1 MPSLGTRYRLY
12 GRYLRSRLVRSL
24 LGARATAVLYD
35 APDGHFLVHAE
46 DTTIG
51 RRLGRRQAG
60 GGGQLALLSTF
71 LRPDSRVLFVGAHVG
86 TLLVPVA
93 RQVREVVGIEAN
105 PDTYRLLQ
113 LNLRLNEIGNATVH
127 NVAAGDARRMVPFL
141 QNRSNS
147 GGSKI
152 RPASEHFEFVFDRPA
167 ETTVEMVPLDD
178 LLGPEPF
185 DVVVMDVEGAE
196 TLALRGMQ
204 RVLGGC
210 RVLEVEYIRNHLD
223 KVAGVT
229 PAEFLATFGAHFDH
243 ASALGDRGGRRWTR
257 AEFPALLEAV
267 DADDLVFWKGE
278 RP

>member
-1 MPSLGTRYRLY
+1 MSALSTRYRLY
-12 GRYLRSRLVRSL
+12 RRYLRSRLVRSL

-35 APDGHFLVHAE
+35 TPDGSFLIHAE

-51 RRLGRRQAG
+51 RRLGRQRAQGTA
-60 GGGQLALLSTF
+60 QLAELGALVGPT
-71 LRPDSRVLFVGAHVG
+71 SRVLFVGAHVG

-93 RQVREVVGIEAN
+93 RRVREVVGIEAN
-105 PDTYRLLQ
+105 PDTYRLLK
-113 LNLRLNEIGNATVH
+113 LNLLLNEIGNATIH
-127 NVAAGDARRMVPFL
+127 NVAAGDARRQVEFL

-152 RPASEHFEFVFDRPA
+152 RPDAEHYEFVFDRPSVA
-167 ETTVEMVPLDD
+167 TVQMAPLDE
-178 LLGPEPF
+178 LVGAEPF

-204 RVLGGC
+204 RVLASC

-229 PAEFLATFGAHFDH
+229 PAEFLGVFGEHFDH
-243 ASALGDRGGRRWTR
+243 ARALGDRSGRRWPR
-257 AEFPALLEAV
+257 AEFPALLASVE
-267 DADDLVFWKGE
+267 ADDLLFGKGDAL
-278 RP
+278 